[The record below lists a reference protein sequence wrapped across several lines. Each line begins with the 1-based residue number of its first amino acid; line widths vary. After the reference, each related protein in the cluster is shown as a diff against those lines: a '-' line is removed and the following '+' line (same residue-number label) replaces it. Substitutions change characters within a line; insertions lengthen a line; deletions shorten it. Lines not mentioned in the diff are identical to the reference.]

1 MRYFDM
7 FAGVGGFSLGIERAY
22 EEKNRRMAREGG
34 QDVRMERPRPEEGDM
49 LGDSDVLHERDSG
62 CPDTKKPSCIGL
74 SEIDK
79 YASAV
84 LKYRFPNTTNYGDC
98 SKINWSEVPDFDL
111 LTGGV
116 PCQSWSIAGKRGGF
130 DDLRGTMWWEFTR
143 ALREKQP
150 KWFIAEN
157 VKGLLSHDKGKSFEK
172 ICEELCDCGYAIDFE
187 LLNAKNFGVPQNRER
202 VFIIGKRLDTCQEN
216 EVI

>member
-1 MRYFDM
+1 MSLKAFDM
-7 FAGVGGFSLGIERAY
+7 FSGVGGFTLALDKCGIE
-22 EEKNRRMAREGG
+22 
-34 QDVRMERPRPEEGDM
+34 
-49 LGDSDVLHERDSG
+49 
-62 CPDTKKPSCIGL
+62 TIGF

-84 LKYRFPNTTNYGDC
+84 LKYNYPNVKNYGDC
-98 SKINWSEVPDFDL
+98 SQIDWSEVPDFDL

-130 DDLRGTMWWEFTR
+130 DDIRGIMWWEFTR
-143 ALREKQP
+143 CLKEKQP

-172 ICEELCDCGYAIDFE
+172 ICEALCECGYAIDFE
-187 LLNAKNFGVPQNRER
+187 VVNAKNMGVPQSRER
-202 VFIIGKRLDTCQEN
+202 VFIIGKRLDACQEN